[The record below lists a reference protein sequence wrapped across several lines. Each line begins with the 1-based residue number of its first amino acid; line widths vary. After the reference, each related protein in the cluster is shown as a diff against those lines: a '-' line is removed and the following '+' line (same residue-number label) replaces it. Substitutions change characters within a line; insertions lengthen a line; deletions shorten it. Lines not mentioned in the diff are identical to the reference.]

1 MESRDEN
8 MFLVPVR
15 KLQSL
20 RSRIMVHTST
30 RHATAS
36 LAHFAA
42 PVPQIP
48 AGHKTGNR
56 PEPNGPGNSDAHLD
70 DHLADRPLAHHRGVR
85 IFGKSS
91 VNWPDVTS

>member
-30 RHATAS
+30 HHASAS

-48 AGHKTGNR
+48 AGYKTGESSGAER
-56 PEPNGPGNSDAHLD
+56 PWNLRRAP
-70 DHLADRPLAHHRGVR
+70 
-85 IFGKSS
+85 
-91 VNWPDVTS
+91 